1 MRKFIVDIDG
11 TDFVVEA
18 ESVELAFANTFRA
31 YLERIDI
38 SSSREYAAWAA
49 LEGSGGRALSF
60 AISKYPN
67 AKNGVVCINDLYNN
81 DLGMFSG
88 YINETKFLATAKII
102 VKNMK
107 ITPRFGGVVDA

>member
-38 SSSREYAAWAA
+38 SSSR
-49 LEGSGGRALSF
+49 
-60 AISKYPN
+60 
-67 AKNGVVCINDLYNN
+67 
-81 DLGMFSG
+81 
-88 YINETKFLATAKII
+88 
-102 VKNMK
+102 
-107 ITPRFGGVVDA
+107 